1 MDRISSGMTRQAIKN
16 LGRRVKDARERRG
29 LSQRQLAERSGGHQT
44 QLSRVESGHDV
55 RLSTLIDTAR
65 LVGLEVMLVPRELTP
80 TVQAMI
86 EPQNTDYSGPER
98 PLYSLEEDE

>member
-1 MDRISSGMTRQAIKN
+1 MDRISSGLTRQAIKN

-65 LVGLEVMLVPRELTP
+65 LVGLEVMLVPRELTAA
-80 TVQAMI
+80 VQPMI
-86 EPQNTDYSGPER
+86 DPQNTDYSKAER